1 MKEIGP
7 RRSMGLDSFNRE
19 LIRSTVAVAVKS
31 FMAGSDT
38 DVGLGGGWFVSVS

>member
-19 LIRSTVAVAVKS
+19 LIRSSIAVAVKS
-31 FMAGSDT
+31 FMAGSDA
-38 DVGLGGGWFVSVS
+38 DIGVGGSWVVSVS

>member
-7 RRSMGLDSFNRE
+7 RRTLGLDSFNRE
-19 LIRSTVAVAVKS
+19 LIRSTVAVALRS

-38 DVGLGGGWFVSVS
+38 DIGLGGGWFVTVS